1 MAVSGSEFDLFK
13 LHVHDKDR
21 DPCRSWIRTHGAHL
35 QKIISSLI
43 GEIQSKKDLPKRALA
58 KELSNKIGCS
68 QSSCIKY
75 LYGKKWVPLIFIDA
89 LLQTYREGLA
99 APAPEIEDKKKAMQ
113 SSFEWL
119 KVGVRNSRPI
129 KAVKFLTPELCK
141 IAGAYAADGTVSK
154 DYIIE
159 LSDKDRRAVD
169 AFAAWLENTFKVQVR
184 VKFSDKNNSWK
195 IVFCNKVIARYLNVF
210 FGFPYGEKTGIV
222 EEPESVKRLPQKYRR
237 AFACGVMTFDGSIDT
252 RGKVRIE
259 LKSRKLRDTIVVI
272 AKNDGLFSCTGE
284 NKKRGHFSSSSPLI
298 KGMRAQT
305 GWLAYFEEGT
315 EKWFRAKDFLFGF
328 GHHVNNLG
336 QALLMLDRAYRAQPV
351 TKITIS
357 EGVKI
362 AEALRTFKT
371 KNFMEKVSNGIT
383 SVTARECLKMLRR
396 ANVVQTLNNLTLEAF
411 VELLKY
417 PTSECTMAFERSFSK
432 KFIHELMSIT
442 GCKSYQGL
450 ASKLGLPKTSLW
462 YWFSKNG
469 GIPVKK
475 LDEFLTLVGWDRK
488 MVLEDVRSIKAKGN
502 IYRYNPNILLWK
514 IPYRPLD

>member
-1 MAVSGSEFDLFK
+1 MAVCGLEFDLLK

-21 DPCRSWIRTHGAHL
+21 DPCRSWIRTHGTHL

-68 QSSCIKY
+68 ESSCIKY

-119 KVGVRNSRPI
+119 KVGARNSRLI

-222 EEPESVKRLPQKYRR
+222 EEPESIKRLPQKYRR

-259 LKSRKLRDTIVVI
+259 LKSRKLRDTIVAI
-272 AKNDGLFSCTGE
+272 AKNDGLFFCICE
-284 NKKRGHFSSSSPLI
+284 NKKRGHFSASSPLI

-328 GHHVNNLG
+328 RHHVNNFE
-336 QALLMLDRAYRAQPV
+336 QALSMFDRAYGFQPT

-357 EGVKI
+357 DGVKI
-362 AEALRTFKT
+362 AGALKVFKT
-371 KNFMEKVSNGIT
+371 KDFMEKASNSIT
-383 SVTARECLKMLRR
+383 SVTALECLKMLRM
-396 ANVVQTLNNLTLEAF
+396 AYVVQTLNNLTLDAF
-411 VELLKY
+411 VELVKY
-417 PTSECTMAFERSFSK
+417 PTNKCTVTFERPFGE
-432 KFIHELMSIT
+432 KFIHELMRVT
-442 GCKSYQGL
+442 GCKTFPEL
-450 ASKLGLPKTSLW
+450 ASKLGVPKTSLW
-462 YWFSKNG
+462 YWLSKNG
-469 GIPVKK
+469 GVPIKK
-475 LDEFLTLVGWDRK
+475 LDEFSALIGWNRK
-488 MVLEDVRSIKAKGN
+488 MVIMGIRSIKAKGN
-502 IYRYNPNILLWK
+502 IFRYNPNILSWK